1 MILNTV
7 AVSARKLNTNMFQ
20 ILVIK
25 NDMTTEFNFS
35 AMNMINGKT
44 LKCESGNTRIG
55 WNKGYDGTDI
65 VEYESHNF
73 DNDVSNDVNVHID
86 RILPYLKNDN
96 DTTLP
101 SQVAFVTDAVK
112 AIYQNLIMDQSN
124 D

>member
-44 LKCESGNTRIG
+44 LKCESGNK
-55 WNKGYDGTDI
+55 WFW
-65 VEYESHNF
+65 S
-73 DNDVSNDVNVHID
+73 
-86 RILPYLKNDN
+86 L
-96 DTTLP
+96 
-101 SQVAFVTDAVK
+101 
-112 AIYQNLIMDQSN
+112 
-124 D
+124 